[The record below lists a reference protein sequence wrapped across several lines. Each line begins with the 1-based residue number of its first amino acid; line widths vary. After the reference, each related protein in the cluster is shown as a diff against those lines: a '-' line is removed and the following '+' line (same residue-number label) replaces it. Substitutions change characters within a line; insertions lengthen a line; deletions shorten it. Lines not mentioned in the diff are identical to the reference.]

1 MTRPFILSAS
11 IADVALGD
19 PQWAGAVLAAAE
31 AAGIDLLVLGRADA
45 LPFDA
50 QVIAAWAAARSST
63 VGIITTVP
71 ASTSHPFHVAR
82 ALSAVDF
89 LCDGRSGWMP
99 LAGGAP
105 DGMAEDM
112 VGAARSLWDG
122 WGADTLIIDKASG
135 RYLDTAKVRAS
146 NYAGP
151 FFQVAGP
158 VNAMRPPQ
166 GHPLLVSDADSPV
179 AVDGIDVALVR
190 EGQAGGAARSLLKVA
205 FDGDVAAIAAEF
217 AAGTIDGVH
226 FDLGDAMAELA
237 QIGTRFGKLA
247 GPRIGGA
254 LRTRLDL
261 PLNPR
266 AMEIAR

>member
-11 IADVALGD
+11 LADAALGD
-19 PQWAGAVLAAAE
+19 RQWAGTALAAAE

-50 QVIAAWAAARSST
+50 QVIAASAAARSST
-63 VGIITTVP
+63 VGIIATVP

-135 RYLDTAKVRAS
+135 RYLDTAKVHAS

-166 GHPLLVSDADSPV
+166 GHPVLVSDADAPV
-179 AVDGIDVALVR
+179 AVGGIDVALVR
-190 EGQAGGAARSLLKVA
+190 EGQAGNAARSVLKVA
-205 FDGDVAAIAAEF
+205 FDGDPVALAAQF
-217 AAGTIDGVH
+217 AAGVIDGVH
-226 FDLGDAMAELA
+226 FDLSDALAELGPIA
-237 QIGTRFGKLA
+237 ERFGKLA
-247 GPRIGGA
+247 GVRQGGS
-254 LRTRLDL
+254 LRARLDL
-261 PLNPR
+261 PPAPR
-266 AMEIAR
+266 AMEMA